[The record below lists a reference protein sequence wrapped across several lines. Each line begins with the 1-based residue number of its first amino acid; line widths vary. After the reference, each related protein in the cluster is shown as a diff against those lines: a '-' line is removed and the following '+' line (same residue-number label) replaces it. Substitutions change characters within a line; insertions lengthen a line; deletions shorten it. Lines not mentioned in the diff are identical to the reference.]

1 MLENSETHVIIYCW
15 KYQYLDYYISLIFS
29 WHYYHFKHLHGFC
42 LKKQVV
48 SLQNE
53 LSYVQAHLATLE
65 LPQPPPATVTSSGSL
80 PPLSISDLP
89 TITPSMYDLSPIL
102 EPISSTWP
110 MQQQPRPSDHLF
122 GVSQSS
128 SIGGGGEFQAIA
140 REFLHG
146 GQMSAH
152 QPPPET
158 GGSAPTVIKREW
170 CLYFIYIYICWF
182 SFGPYEIYN

>member
-1 MLENSETHVIIYCW
+1 MS
-15 KYQYLDYYISLIFS
+15 K
-29 WHYYHFKHLHGFC
+29 
-42 LKKQVV
+42 KKQVV

-89 TITPSMYDLSPIL
+89 TITPSMYDLSPIF
-102 EPISSTWP
+102 EPMSSTWP

-170 CLYFIYIYICWF
+170 CLYYIYIYIYVGSVLDLMRSIISHMLLFVIC
-182 SFGPYEIYN
+182 IYNTWSKNSHFNFWL